1 MASELILNMNDA
13 SMNSDSLKEHGLIL
27 VDFWAPWCGPC
38 RMLAPV
44 LDRLAEEMKGSAV
57 IGKLNIDDN
66 EDAAVRFGIS
76 AVPTLIIFKDGQEVE
91 RITGVRP
98 QPQLSAAL
106 KRYL

>member
-1 MASELILNMNDA
+1 MASELILNMNDS
-13 SMNSDSLKEHGLIL
+13 SMSSEALSEHKLIL

-44 LDRLAEEMKGSAV
+44 LDQLAEEMNGQAV
-57 IGKLNIDDN
+57 IGKLNIDQN
-66 EDAAVRFGIS
+66 EEAAIRMGIS
-76 AVPTLIIFKDGQEVE
+76 AVPTMIIFKDGQEVE

-98 QPQLSAAL
+98 RPQLAAAL